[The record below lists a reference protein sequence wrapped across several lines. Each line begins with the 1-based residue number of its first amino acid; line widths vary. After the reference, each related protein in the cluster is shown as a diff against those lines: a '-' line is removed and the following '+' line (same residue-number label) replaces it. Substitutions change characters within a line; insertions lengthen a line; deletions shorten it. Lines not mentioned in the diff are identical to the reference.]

1 MRQFARLKQQ
11 YFLSFT
17 FYKTQ
22 ISYEKFRCVY
32 FLFHWF
38 SIENYMFLFS
48 LHKGRQ
54 TSKELKRNINDRS
67 IVFLARF
74 SNVFTYRLNLKNVV
88 SLFFQLYLLNKA
100 LLFLKKCFDH
110 NNWNNEKR
118 KQYKHKAV
126 STLFRSSHQM
136 HSVRKDV
143 LRKFA

>member
-1 MRQFARLKQQ
+1 
-11 YFLSFT
+11 
-17 FYKTQ
+17 
-22 ISYEKFRCVY
+22 
-32 FLFHWF
+32 
-38 SIENYMFLFS
+38 MFLFS

-110 NNWNNEKR
+110 NN
-118 KQYKHKAV
+118 
-126 STLFRSSHQM
+126 
-136 HSVRKDV
+136 
-143 LRKFA
+143 